1 MSANNNTNKQKNIAK
16 ILIMGLDNSGKT
28 SILLSL
34 QHEMN
39 LLSYYSLK
47 PTPGVNIV
55 TIDKEDTKFL
65 IWELGGQQ
73 QYRDEY
79 LDNLEKY
86 IQETKKFI
94 YVIDVQDIDRYETAL
109 KYFADILKL
118 MSTEDMKNIQLSIF
132 LHKFDPGLDKK
143 PEFSYRKIS
152 SRLIDRISN
161 IIPADINYYIF
172 KTTIYTVFEKKLL
185 ESVADEIFTLL

>member
-1 MSANNNTNKQKNIAK
+1 
-16 ILIMGLDNSGKT
+16 MGLDNSGKT

-47 PTPGVNIV
+47 PTPGLNIV

-152 SRLIDRISN
+152 TRLIDKISN
-161 IIPADINYYIF
+161 IIPTDINYYIF